1 MKNVKNT
8 QPIKRSFTEN
18 DAAAY
23 IGLAPSTLRQSR
35 CHGEREGKTPVPKHI
50 KIGRAVR
57 YLKEDLDAFL
67 DQMRERTDNEVA

>member
-1 MKNVKNT
+1 MQENINV
-8 QPIKRSFTEN
+8 RSLPEK

-23 IGLAPSTLRQSR
+23 IGLAPATLRQAR

-67 DQMRERTDNEVA
+67 DQMRDLANKEVA